1 MKSRALTMCLKHM
14 EANNA
19 ELLKGDPFSFQN
31 FMVAVTHV
39 LAYAQIVQSLCALW
53 LGLRFKFP
61 LIWLPI
67 EDYQSNYELSKYES
81 ESWVRQ
87 LMANQGYRS
96 ADKDIASAYDLT
108 DLHRRYSHER

>member
-1 MKSRALTMCLKHM
+1 
-14 EANNA
+14 
-19 ELLKGDPFSFQN
+19 
-31 FMVAVTHV
+31 MVVVTHV
-39 LAYAQIVQSLCALW
+39 PAYAQIVQSLGALW
-53 LGLRFKFP
+53 LGLKFKFP

-67 EDYQSNYELSKYES
+67 EDYQINYELRKYES

-96 ADKDIASAYDLT
+96 TDKDTIGAYDLT